1 MRFIISSTELYHH
14 LSLAYGAIS
23 RNAVLAILEN
33 FLFEL
38 DNGKLRITGSNLDTT
53 IVTESEDLDIQESGS
68 LAIKANILIDT
79 LRDMPDQPL
88 EFKHENEDH
97 NISLHSSYGNYKIP
111 CEAAEDYPEMPSADA
126 VGFAELP
133 SNELEDMINTTIFAT
148 SNDELRLAMNGIYL
162 DLATEQTYAVATDAH
177 KLVRYSLSS
186 VGQQSGEGIIIPK
199 KAIKIIKSLL
209 GNAEQIGFGFEES
222 FVYFKIDSMAIISR
236 LITQKYPNYQNVI
249 PTQIESK
256 MTIDRVDLLSSLKR
270 TSNFAN
276 KTTNQVNFDIKED
289 QLKLMAQ
296 DIDFNSE
303 AVETITCE
311 YSDEPLEI
319 SFNSVFLI
327 EMLNA
332 LDAEKL
338 QFHFT
343 SARTACLIFGLNED
357 HQPDEKILML
367 IMPVAYN

>member
-1 MRFIISSTELYHH
+1 
-14 LSLAYGAIS
+14 
-23 RNAVLAILEN
+23 LAILEN
-33 FLFEL
+33 FLFFL
-38 DNGKLRITGSNLDTT
+38 FNGKLRITGSNLDTT
-53 IVTESEDLDIQESGS
+53 IVTETGDLDIQETGS

-88 EFKHENEDH
+88 EFKHENDDH

-111 CEAAEDYPEMPSADA
+111 CDPAEDYPEMPSAQSVD
-126 VGFAELP
+126 FSEL
-133 SNELEDMINTTIFAT
+133 SSHDLEEMINTTIFAT

-162 DLATEQTYAVATDAH
+162 DFSTDQTYAVATDAH
-177 KLVRYSLSS
+177 ILVRYGLSNALHL
-186 VGQQSGEGIIIPK
+186 SGEGIIIPK
-199 KAIKIIKSLL
+199 KAIKILKSLL
-209 GNAEQIGFGFEES
+209 GNAENIGFGFEES
-222 FVYFKIDSMAIISR
+222 FVYFKIDSMTVISR

-256 MTIDRVDLLSSLKR
+256 MTIDRVDLLNSLKR

-276 KTTNQVNFDIKED
+276 KTTNQVNFNIQED
-289 QLKLMAQ
+289 QLQLMAK
-296 DIDFNSE
+296 DMDFNSE

-311 YSDEPLEI
+311 YSDDPLEI

-332 LDAEKL
+332 LDTEKI
-338 QFHFT
+338 QFHLT
-343 SARTACLIFGLNED
+343 SARTACLIFGLSED
-357 HQPDEKILML
+357 HEPYEKVLML